1 MNESNSHENSI
12 FHLFVRRT
20 GAEPQ
25 GNAVSSATGNNMAAD
40 LHPQTHNLTRKRTP
54 KIQDHKRSQVGGK
67 SS

>member
-1 MNESNSHENSI
+1 MNESNSQGNSI
-12 FHLFVRRT
+12 LHLFVRRT

-25 GNAVSSATGNNMAAD
+25 GNAVSSATAAD
-40 LHPQTHNLTRKRTP
+40 LHPQTHNLTRKRNP

>member
-12 FHLFVRRT
+12 LHLSVRRT

-25 GNAVSSATGNNMAAD
+25 GKAVPSTTGYNVAAD
-40 LHPQTHNLTRKRTP
+40 LRPQTHNLTRKRNP
-54 KIQDHKRSQVGGK
+54 KIQDRKRSQVGGK